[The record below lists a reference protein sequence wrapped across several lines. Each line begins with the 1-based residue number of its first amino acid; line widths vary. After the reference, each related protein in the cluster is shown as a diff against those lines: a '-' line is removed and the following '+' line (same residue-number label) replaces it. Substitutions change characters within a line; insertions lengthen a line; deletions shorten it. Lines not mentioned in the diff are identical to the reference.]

1 MSKPQ
6 NKTDKHK
13 KHILNEDTSPEMEL
27 FKKIKKIEIRSRIM
41 ANESLAGG
49 YSSVFRG
56 YGMEFQEVREYAIGD
71 DFRRIDWNV
80 TARHNNLFVKT
91 FIEERQLNVMLL
103 IDVSGSMN
111 YGSCEATKKTRMIE
125 AAATV
130 AMTAMANQDKI
141 GAVFFTDQVEEYI
154 SPSKNKN
161 TILRLIRDLI
171 NIKPQHRGTN
181 INTAID
187 YAIKNMKRRG
197 VIFIMSDYFGDIDYK
212 KLFIA
217 AHKHDIIPVIIGD
230 EVEQYPLNVGLVD
243 MVDNETGTMQLIDT
257 SSPSYKDFVKRRR
270 LKLDDFNAELKK
282 LNIEPLQLSTK
293 EEIDKPLLRYFEK
306 RRRKIR

>member
-1 MSKPQ
+1 M
-6 NKTDKHK
+6 KHK
-13 KHILNEDTSPEMEL
+13 STNPQKTEHQETSPEMEL

-56 YGMEFQEVREYAIGD
+56 YGMEFQEVREYAQGD

-103 IDVSGSMN
+103 VDVSGSMN
-111 YGSCEATKKTRMIE
+111 YGSVDVTKKTRMIE
-125 AAATV
+125 TAATV

-141 GAVFFTDQVEEYI
+141 GAVFFSDEIEEFI

-171 NIKPQHRGTN
+171 NIQPKSSGTN
-181 INTAID
+181 INNAID
-187 YAIKNMKRRG
+187 YTIKNMKRRG
-197 VIFIMSDYFGDIDYK
+197 VIFILSDYFGDIDYK

-217 AHKHDIIPVIIGD
+217 AHKHDIIPVVITD

-243 MVDNETGTMQLIDT
+243 MVDNETGAMQLVDT
-257 SSPSYKDFVKRRR
+257 SSPSYIDFVRRR
-270 LKLDDFNAELKK
+270 RMKLDDFAAELKK
-282 LNIEPLQLSTK
+282 LNIEPLTISTK

>member
-1 MSKPQ
+1 MSKVR
-6 NKTDKHK
+6 NKTGKTGKD
-13 KHILNEDTSPEMEL
+13 ILRQDTSPETEL

-56 YGMEFQEVREYAIGD
+56 YGMEFQEVREYVQGD

-103 IDVSGSMN
+103 VDVSGSMA
-111 YGSCEATKKTRMIE
+111 YGSVNATKKSRMIE
-125 AAATV
+125 TAATV
-130 AMTAMANQDKI
+130 AMTALSNQDKI

-161 TILRLIRDLI
+161 TTLRLIRDLI
-171 NIKPQHRGTN
+171 NIEPQHTGTN

-187 YAIKNMKRRG
+187 YAVKNMKRRG
-197 VIFIMSDYFGDIDYK
+197 VIFILSDYFGDIDYK
-212 KLFIA
+212 KLYIA
-217 AHKHDIIPVIIGD
+217 AHKHDIIPVMIGD
-230 EVEQYPLNVGLVD
+230 DAEMYPMNVGLVD
-243 MVDNETGTMQLIDT
+243 MVDNETGAMRLVDT
-257 SSPSYKDFVKRRR
+257 GASSYIDFVSRRR
-270 LKLDDFNAELKK
+270 AKLDEFNNELKK
-282 LNIEPLQLSTK
+282 LNIEPLIISTK

-306 RRRKIR
+306 RRHKIR